1 MHKPILTLTGL
12 VVALL
17 VFCIPAFADQVTVF
31 TQPLAASLPPI
42 ESVTL
47 PTELQVGLAL
57 CVGCGLDPLA
67 SSILIGPFGPIIAQP
82 VSEVFTVGPS
92 NPAFG
97 PIVQAIQNGKQPT
110 QPPPFYALFP
120 FVIASDAQGNSEFL
134 ENGYGVGI
142 DFGVLPTGTVQSI
155 SIVVPEIS
163 KFEIAP
169 GDDWV
174 AVGPDGKQVYVSW
187 VANGTNIAP
196 EPGTLVSL
204 ACGLGLLFFISNMNR
219 AKRAGRVA

>member
-1 MHKPILTLTGL
+1 
-12 VVALL
+12 
-17 VFCIPAFADQVTVF
+17 VF

-47 PTELQVGLAL
+47 PNALEVGLAL

-67 SSILIGPFGPIIAQP
+67 SPILIGPFGPVTAEP

-92 NPAFG
+92 NPAFA
-97 PIVQAIQNGKQPT
+97 PIVQAIQNGKPPT
-110 QPPPFYALFP
+110 QPPPFWALYP
-120 FVIASDAQGNSEFL
+120 FVIASDAQGNSEVV

-142 DFGVLPTGTVQSI
+142 DFKVLPTGTVQSL

-169 GDDWV
+169 SGDDWV

-187 VANGTNIAP
+187 VANGVNIAP
-196 EPGTLVSL
+196 EPDTLVLL
-204 ACGLGLLFFISNMNR
+204 ACGLALLFFISKMNR
-219 AKRAGRVA
+219 LSDRNDEFIQSR